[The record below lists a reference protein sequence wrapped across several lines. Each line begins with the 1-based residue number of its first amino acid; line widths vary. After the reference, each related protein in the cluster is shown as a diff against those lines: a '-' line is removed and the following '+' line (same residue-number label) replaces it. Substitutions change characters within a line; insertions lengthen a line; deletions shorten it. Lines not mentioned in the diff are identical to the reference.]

1 MTMTIGIWKNE
12 DKMRAIE
19 IAGDRITLA
28 YGAAGFEAFGTVS
41 NAKALLN
48 GHSTTYLREYQV
60 TSREQALEII
70 NRFNASATKAGYT
83 RIGRWEQNGGE
94 GHWA

>member
-1 MTMTIGIWKNE
+1 MTIGIWKLGE
-12 DKMRAIE
+12 RMRAIE
-19 IAGDRITLA
+19 INGNHITIA
-28 YGAAGFEAFGTVS
+28 YGPAGYDAFGTVS

-48 GHSTTYLREYQV
+48 GHSTTRLREYEI
-60 TSREQALEII
+60 TSREQALKII
-70 NRFNASATKAGYT
+70 NSFNANAKKAGFN